1 MSVCGSSIFDLC
13 IIPILSDYPELQ
25 FVPGLVEHFF
35 ILNFL
40 VMLTSI
46 AITVCRFRLLIILV
60 SKAVILQ

>member
-13 IIPILSDYPELQ
+13 IIPIFSDVPELQ

-40 VMLTSI
+40 VILTSI
-46 AITVCRFRLLIILV
+46 ASPFVDF
-60 SKAVILQ
+60 AY